1 MRLRSKI
8 SSVLLIAMLIA
19 GGWAAN
25 APSQSAIQSDQQQS
39 GCHRRDGKSS
49 APLPTHDCCLTGHDS
64 AVPQIPYVPRP
75 DVRCTQAE
83 LMLEVSRPTT
93 IFDTIEPSSSIH
105 FADPR
110 GTAPLRL

>member
-8 SSVLLIAMLIA
+8 FSVLLIATVIA

-25 APSQSAIQSDQQQS
+25 APSRSAIQGDQHLS
-39 GCHRRDGKSS
+39 GCHQHGGRSS
-49 APLPTHDCCLTGHDS
+49 APVPTHDCCLTGHDW
-64 AVPQIPYVPRP
+64 AVLQVPYVPRP
-75 DVRCTQAE
+75 DVQCTQAE
-83 LMLEVSRPTT
+83 LTLDVSRPTT

-110 GTAPLRL
+110 STAPLRL